1 MYKICIWNGIQCRTW
16 SDCSFRS
23 SLIWACT
30 VCSDLSVLIWRIF
43 TLYEMYFLYFLFKPS
58 RVISR
63 LKCFLKPTAIPI
75 LFGKE
80 EVLNYDPRVSVFHDV
95 LSESGQLV
103 LKKSVVSRVCIY
115 YKINVLRW
123 IRTLSG
129 DETVPFSLLPPTW
142 IGVLIGNEFAPLLL
156 NSFY

>member
-1 MYKICIWNGIQCRTW
+1 
-16 SDCSFRS
+16 
-23 SLIWACT
+23 
-30 VCSDLSVLIWRIF
+30 
-43 TLYEMYFLYFLFKPS
+43 MYFLYFLFKPS

-115 YKINVLRW
+115 YKINVLR
-123 IRTLSG
+123 
-129 DETVPFSLLPPTW
+129 
-142 IGVLIGNEFAPLLL
+142 
-156 NSFY
+156 